1 MRRRIQRPSIGGI
14 ALGGGPRV
22 VLCVTDARG
31 GRLPRATR
39 TDFIEARIDLFSS
52 HDTAHVEAVLQ
63 RLGAAGAPII
73 ATIRVAAEGGRWRGT
88 EIEREALFLRIL
100 PLVHAVDVEFACPA
114 VARRVGAAARAR
126 GRAVIVSAHDFERT
140 PPATTLRRRIATA
153 HALGADMVKLAAHAR
168 TLDDVA
174 TLLRLLL
181 DTREIP
187 LALLALG
194 PVGTLSR
201 VFFPAAGSVL
211 TYAFAAGDVATGPG
225 QIALPELHAALARF
239 YPGYRPGRRERRRS

>member
-1 MRRRIQRPSIGGI
+1 MRRRMQRRSIGGI
-14 ALGGGPRV
+14 ALGNGPRI

-31 GRLPRATR
+31 GRLPAGTR
-39 TDFIEARIDLFSS
+39 TDFIEARIDLFSR
-52 HDTAHVEAVLQ
+52 HDPAHVEAVLQ
-63 RLGAAGAPII
+63 RLGRAHAPII
-73 ATIRVAAEGGRWRGT
+73 ATIRGPAEGGRWRGT

-100 PLVHAVDVEFACPA
+100 PLVHAIDLELGCPA
-114 VARRVGAAARAR
+114 LVRRVGAAARAR
-126 GRAVIVSAHDFERT
+126 GRAVIVSAHDFDRT
-140 PPATTLRRRIATA
+140 PPVSTLKRRIEAGR
-153 HALGADMVKLAAHAR
+153 ALGADVVKLAAHAR

-174 TLLRLLL
+174 TLLRILL
-181 DTREIP
+181 DKREIP

-239 YPGYRPGRRERRRS
+239 YPGYRPGRRDRRRS